1 MNITVYRQAKKVR
14 PDGTTV
20 FKGEDARPYVDGQTI
35 LIADGMGGA
44 AAIRHQKFV
53 PELFQPDTLLDA
65 LFAGVYE
72 DYSDPRFVEYVTASF
87 AELFA
92 VKDCYTA
99 NVNNMKKGGY
109 FASRLVTAIILHG
122 VLYDPAVSAETL
134 FAGLHQ
140 AREEDREQEYL
151 QSLGQQFKERIQT
164 QLRQIAANANL
175 VYESSYSGLALL
187 GTTLTLT
194 IYLEDEEQVEAIY
207 LTAGDSRPY
216 SWNETEGLCQA
227 QRDQEGTD
235 GTMTNY
241 IRANEDADFRIDC
254 ACATYRKPCIL
265 FSASDGCF
273 DSEYFISQM
282 AFEKLLLDTIVAQ
295 PDTEAVGQ
303 ELERIFDQYGRH
315 DDSSTIALRTFGY
328 ESYEALQQSAQT
340 RLDAMEEQ
348 YFSRLPDLLR
358 LNYMAGYAQAEK
370 DFPKRMAALKAKFEE
385 QEQVIRY
392 CVDRIP
398 EGVYPP
404 YQEKLEQ
411 IRRQDEQLREYLDE
425 ARRKAIELIS
435 ANFAAFVP
443 YVNLPLDWMD
453 RRNADQIQRLSDGY
467 CEAAEDYTFRIRHY
481 SEDLQSNIDSIT
493 ALLREIYDVG
503 VPEGFEDYDE
513 DSFRVVDDCE
523 RSMDD
528 LFSFFKGLKTHK
540 LEVVRRI
547 SHQRREYVQQNMRW
561 AEKHPTALA
570 DIWDMLE
577 NGDIDLDTV
586 NMLSEERKKLQAQ
599 IDLYHDIDARRKD
612 LRENAE
618 PKARMESAREWW
630 DGHFGDIIPQIL
642 ESDVELP
649 EELRE
654 EARLVAQ
661 ETAIQLA
668 ALKEKRDLQVQMLQE
683 YDRGYY
689 RYVGGIE
696 E

>member
-53 PELFQPDTLLDA
+53 PELFEAEKLLDA
-65 LFAGVYE
+65 LFEGVYE

-92 VKDCYTA
+92 VKDCYTT

-122 VLYDPAVSAETL
+122 MLYDPAVSAETL

-140 AREEDREQEYL
+140 AREEEREQEYL
-151 QSLGQQFKERIQT
+151 QELGSLFKERIQT
-164 QLRQIAANANL
+164 QLRQIAAKANL
-175 VYESSYSGLALL
+175 IYESSYSGLALL

-194 IYLEDEEQVEAIY
+194 IYLEQEDKVEAIY

-227 QRDQEGTD
+227 RMDQEGKD

-254 ACATYRKPCIL
+254 ACASYSKPCIL

-282 AFEKLLLDTIVAQ
+282 TFEKLLLDTIVAQ
-295 PDTEAVGQ
+295 PDTDSVGQ
-303 ELERIFDQYGRH
+303 ELERVFDQYGRH
-315 DDSSTIALRTFGY
+315 DDSSTIALRAFGY
-328 ESYEALQQSAQT
+328 ENYQALQQNAQR
-340 RLDAMEEQ
+340 RLDDLQEQ

-370 DFPKRMAALKAKFEE
+370 DFPKRMAALKEKFEAH
-385 QEQVIRY
+385 EQVVRY
-392 CVDRIP
+392 CVDQMP
-398 EGVYPP
+398 TGVYPP
-404 YQEKLEQ
+404 YTEKLEQ
-411 IRRQDEQLREYLDE
+411 IRKRDEELKDYLE
-425 ARRKAIELIS
+425 KARHNAIELIS

-443 YVNLPLDWMD
+443 YLELDMDWTD
-453 RRNADQIQRLSDGY
+453 RRSADQIQRLTDGY
-467 CEAAEDYTFRIRHY
+467 FAAAEDYTFRIRHY

-493 ALLREIYDVG
+493 ALLRQIYDVG

-513 DSFRVVDDCE
+513 DSFCIVEDCE
-523 RSMDD
+523 RSMED
-528 LFSFFKGLKTHK
+528 LFSFFKGLKTRK
-540 LEVVRRI
+540 LDVVRRI
-547 SHQRREYVQQNMRW
+547 SYQRREYVQQNMRW
-561 AEKHPTALA
+561 AEKHPTHLA
-570 DIWDMLE
+570 ELWAMLE
-577 NGDIDLDTV
+577 SGELPLDSV
-586 NMLSEERKKLQAQ
+586 PMLQEEKKKLQAQ
-599 IDLYHDIDARRKD
+599 IDLYHDIVARR
-612 LRENAE
+612 RELWENDE
-618 PKARMESAREWW
+618 PKARMEAAREWW
-630 DGHFGDIIPQIL
+630 DGHYGDIIPAIL
-642 ESDVELP
+642 DADLELP
-649 EELRE
+649 RELLE
-654 EARLVAQ
+654 EARQVADEAATQLV
-661 ETAIQLA
+661 
-668 ALKEKRDLQVQMLQE
+668 ALKEKRDLQEQMLRE

-689 RYVGGIE
+689 RYVGGTE